1 MSCALGAAAAAPAP
15 RASPRA
21 PRVNRDLTR
30 SRATT
35 QGHGGRASCAAG
47 SARGSRVS
55 SAPRVV
61 SGIARRSRVSARR
74 GTRAF
79 AKLDDDFE
87 DAFEGAEE
95 LETKG
100 GTAKAERTA
109 SDSRAADRSGA
120 SPGGAPRPPE
130 RDTGI
135 KRERDMGIDFEAEER
150 NEVDAEGNTYFL
162 KSGVDE
168 GDDGY
173 RCRWTVQGRTSRDGV
188 WEHRETHWEKADACG
203 YKELGAE
210 LSGFNEE
217 GDTWWETWREV
228 YLPGRS
234 SSSSAT
240 DDGGETA
247 DGTAD
252 GTAGTAPAAA
262 ADDEAERIERSADKW
277 ARDATGKEWH
287 EKWWEKYEACGSS
300 ERSVEKSGRQGIQ
313 AWWEKWGEQTDATG
327 PGAESIKWTDKWAE
341 NGAGTRWG
349 DKWEERFSTDG
360 ATTCK
365 KVGETWRVGAGGERW
380 SRTWGETLDA
390 DGGVRKYGESTSGE
404 RWDTVEAPPRG
415 GGGDRNASDG
425 DRAGRPGNSGDGFGD
440 AYGWDDALADSAR
453 LLAIDIGDERAT
465 RLDDAS
471 SG

>member
-21 PRVNRDLTR
+21 PRVKRDLTR
-30 SRATT
+30 SSATT
-35 QGHGGRASCAAG
+35 QRHGGGSSCAAG
-47 SARGSRVS
+47 SARRSRVS
-55 SAPRVV
+55 SAPRFV
-61 SGIARRSRVSARR
+61 SGIARRSRASARR

-79 AKLDDDFE
+79 AKVEDGFEDDFE
-87 DAFEGAEE
+87 GADE
-95 LETKG
+95 LETTGAPVSGSKG

-109 SDSRAADRSGA
+109 SDRATDRSGA
-120 SPGGAPRPPE
+120 SPGAPKPPE

-135 KRERDMGIDFEAEER
+135 KRERDMSIDFEAEER
-150 NEVDAEGNTYFL
+150 NEVDAEGNAYFL

-188 WEHRETHWEKADACG
+188 WEHRETHWEKADARG

-228 YLPGRS
+228 YRPGRS
-234 SSSSAT
+234 SSYSVSSASSSS
-240 DDGGETA
+240 GA
-247 DGTAD
+247 
-252 GTAGTAPAAA
+252 AGD
-262 ADDEAERIERSADKW
+262 DDESERIERSADKW

-287 EKWWEKYEACGSS
+287 EKWWEKFEASGAS

-313 AWWEKWGEQTDATG
+313 AWWEKWGEQTDEAG
-327 PGAESIKWTDKWAE
+327 PGAETIKWTDKWAE

-349 DKWEERFSTDG
+349 DKWEERFSSEG
-360 ATTCK
+360 AVSK

-380 SRTWGETLDA
+380 SRTWGETIGK
-390 DGGVRKYGESTSGE
+390 DGEVRKYGQSTSGE
-404 RWDTVEAPPRG
+404 RWDTVEAPAGSNRERTNG
-415 GGGDRNASDG
+415 ANFDANETSDDRQNE
-425 DRAGRPGNSGDGFGD
+425 NENGDGFGD
-440 AYGWDDALADSAR
+440 AYGWEDALADSAR
-453 LLAIDIGDERAT
+453 LLAIDIGDDGTNA
-465 RLDDAS
+465 
-471 SG
+471 

>member
-1 MSCALGAAAAAPAP
+1 MSCALGAAAAPAP
-15 RASPRA
+15 RASTRA

-35 QGHGGRASCAAG
+35 QGHGGGASCAAG

-61 SGIARRSRVSARR
+61 SGIARRSRASARR
-74 GTRAF
+74 GRRTF
-79 AKLDDDFE
+79 AKPDDDFE
-87 DAFEGAEE
+87 DAFEGSEE
-95 LETKG
+95 LDAKG

-109 SDSRAADRSGA
+109 SDARATDRSGA

-150 NEVDAEGNTYFL
+150 NDVDAEGNAYFL

-188 WEHRETHWEKADACG
+188 WEHRETHWEKADARG

-228 YLPGRS
+228 YRPGRRDAS
-234 SSSSAT
+234 DASER
-240 DDGGETA
+240 GER
-247 DGTAD
+247 D
-252 GTAGTAPAAA
+252 AAA
-262 ADDEAERIERSADKW
+262 AYDDEAERIERSADKW

-287 EKWWEKYEACGSS
+287 EKWWEKFEASGSS

-313 AWWEKWGEQTDATG
+313 AWWEKWGEQTDEPAR
-327 PGAESIKWTDKWAE
+327 GAETIKWTDKWAE

-349 DKWEERFSTDG
+349 DKWEERFSPDG
-360 ATTCK
+360 AASK

-380 SRTWGETLDA
+380 SRTWGETLGA
-390 DGGVRKYGESTSGE
+390 DGKVRKYGQSTSGE
-404 RWDTVEAPPRG
+404 RWDTVEAPRGDG
-415 GGGDRNASDG
+415 GGGDGG
-425 DRAGRPGNSGDGFGD
+425 DEKSAPGQSGDGFGD
-440 AYGWDDALADSAR
+440 AYEWEDALADSAR
-453 LLAIDIGDERAT
+453 LLAIDIGDEQRT
-465 RLDDAS
+465 N
-471 SG
+471 G

>member
-150 NEVDAEGNTYFL
+150 NEVDAEGEHVL
-162 KSGVDE
+162 PQE
-168 GDDGY
+168 
-173 RCRWTVQGRTSRDGV
+173 RRRRGRR
-188 WEHRETHWEKADACG
+188 
-203 YKELGAE
+203 
-210 LSGFNEE
+210 
-217 GDTWWETWREV
+217 
-228 YLPGRS
+228 
-234 SSSSAT
+234 
-240 DDGGETA
+240 
-247 DGTAD
+247 
-252 GTAGTAPAAA
+252 
-262 ADDEAERIERSADKW
+262 
-277 ARDATGKEWH
+277 
-287 EKWWEKYEACGSS
+287 
-300 ERSVEKSGRQGIQ
+300 
-313 AWWEKWGEQTDATG
+313 
-327 PGAESIKWTDKWAE
+327 
-341 NGAGTRWG
+341 
-349 DKWEERFSTDG
+349 
-360 ATTCK
+360 
-365 KVGETWRVGAGGERW
+365 RVPVP
-380 SRTWGETLDA
+380 L
-390 DGGVRKYGESTSGE
+390 
-404 RWDTVEAPPRG
+404 
-415 GGGDRNASDG
+415 
-425 DRAGRPGNSGDGFGD
+425 DRAGPHEPRRGLGTPR
-440 AYGWDDALADSAR
+440 DALGEGGCVRVQRAR
-453 LLAIDIGDERAT
+453 RGAERVQRGRGHVVGNVEGGVLT
-465 RLDDAS
+465 GSIVVFFRHGRWRRDR
-471 SG
+471 

>member
-1 MSCALGAAAAAPAP
+1 MSCALGAAAAPAP
-15 RASPRA
+15 RASTRA

-35 QGHGGRASCAAG
+35 QGHGGGASCAAG

-188 WEHRETHWEKADACG
+188 WEHRETHWEKADARG

-228 YLPGRS
+228 YRPGRRDAS
-234 SSSSAT
+234 DASER
-240 DDGGETA
+240 GER
-247 DGTAD
+247 D
-252 GTAGTAPAAA
+252 AAA
-262 ADDEAERIERSADKW
+262 AYDDEAERIERSADKW

-287 EKWWEKYEACGSS
+287 EKWWEKFEASGSS

-313 AWWEKWGEQTDATG
+313 AWWEKWGEQTDEPAR
-327 PGAESIKWTDKWAE
+327 GAETIKWTDKWAE

-349 DKWEERFSTDG
+349 DKWEERFSPDG
-360 ATTCK
+360 AASK

-380 SRTWGETLDA
+380 SRTWGETLGA
-390 DGGVRKYGESTSGE
+390 DGKVRKYGQSTSGE
-404 RWDTVEAPPRG
+404 RWDTVEAPRGDG
-415 GGGDRNASDG
+415 GGGDGG
-425 DRAGRPGNSGDGFGD
+425 DENSAPGQSGDGFGD
-440 AYGWDDALADSAR
+440 AYEWEDALADSAR
-453 LLAIDIGDERAT
+453 LLAIDIGDEQRT
-465 RLDDAS
+465 N
-471 SG
+471 G